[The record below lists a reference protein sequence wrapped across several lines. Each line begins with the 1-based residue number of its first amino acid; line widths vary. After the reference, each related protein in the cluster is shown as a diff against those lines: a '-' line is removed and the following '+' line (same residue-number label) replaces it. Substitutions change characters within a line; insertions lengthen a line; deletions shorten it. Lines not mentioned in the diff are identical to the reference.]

1 MFLNVEQH
9 LWIIYDHDARVG
21 HHLNPLVCHSS
32 HNDLLRSYCALFWK
46 LEIQFGWRCGF
57 ESSRAHYWW
66 TSGFLEG
73 RCTDKGRKER
83 ALLEKYERM
92 RKQDWA
98 RRCLTPQGRQAIPW
112 KEGGGHQEEEKEG
125 VSDHCAI
132 CCSLYPSKDFL
143 PRVSSSPGC
152 TVRLSQ
158 WLGCLEKT
166 MGSAFQLKQIL
177 KALTA
182 GGCQQTALLAAK

>member
-1 MFLNVEQH
+1 MTYWDPIVRCSGSWRYNLDDGVALNVQE
-9 LWIIYDHDARVG
+9 LIIHGRQV
-21 HHLNPLVCHSS
+21 
-32 HNDLLRSYCALFWK
+32 FWK
-46 LEIQFGWRCGF
+46 AGALTKVGKKELCWRNTNGWGNRTGQGDALHPKAGKPF
-57 ESSRAHYWW
+57 M
-66 TSGFLEG
+66 
-73 RCTDKGRKER
+73 KGR
-83 ALLEKYERM
+83 
-92 RKQDWA
+92 
-98 RRCLTPQGRQAIPW
+98 
-112 KEGGGHQEEEKEG
+112 GGEDQEEEKEG

-143 PRVSSSPGC
+143 RRVSSSPGC

-166 MGSAFQLKQIL
+166 LGSAFQLKQIL

>member
-1 MFLNVEQH
+1 MLLNVEQH
-9 LWIIYDHDARVG
+9 LWIIYDHDVRVG

-57 ESSRAHYWW
+57 ERSRAHYSW

-83 ALLEKYERM
+83 VLLEKYERM

-98 RRCLTPQGRQAIPW
+98 RRCLTPQGRQAIYERKGGRIRRRRR
-112 KEGGGHQEEEKEG
+112 KESQTIVRSVA
-125 VSDHCAI
+125 VSTLPKI
-132 CCSLYPSKDFL
+132 SYRESL
-143 PRVSSSPGC
+143 V
-152 TVRLSQ
+152 
-158 WLGCLEKT
+158 
-166 MGSAFQLKQIL
+166 
-177 KALTA
+177 ALA
-182 GGCQQTALLAAK
+182 ALLGSVSGWAAWKRPWAQLSSWSRSWRH